1 MNNIQFSAKSDDMI
15 SGLECTILNNK
26 PIASLGI
33 VSKSLL
39 KKFDIDKPVYFAE
52 VYWDVVLANYRQ
64 KILFKELPQFPS
76 VRRDLA
82 LLIDSK
88 VSFEQIQKIAYQT
101 EKKLL
106 KQVNVF
112 DVYEGKG
119 IPEGKKSYAVSFM
132 LQDEQKTLTDSQID
146 NVMTKLIANY
156 QKELGA
162 ELR

>member
-1 MNNIQFSAKSDDMI
+1 MSY
-15 SGLECTILNNK
+15 LNNK
-26 PIASLGI
+26 PIARLGA

-52 VYWDVVLANYRQ
+52 IYWDVILMNYRQ

-82 LLIDSK
+82 LLIDSH

-119 IPEGKKSYAVSFM
+119 IPAGKKSYAVSFM
-132 LQDEQKTLTDSQID
+132 LQDDQKTLTDSQID
-146 NVMTKLIANY
+146 NVMNKLIANY